1 MDEPHTSGTGLGTC
15 VYACLQPL
23 IITPSEQTQL
33 KIFLEHVHLKQDV
46 DTTDIII
53 ITCTQDEIH

>member
-1 MDEPHTSGTGLGTC
+1 MSPTLVGLGWAH

-46 DTTDIII
+46 DSSGIII
-53 ITCTQDEIH
+53 ITCTQDKIH